1 MTFLNA
7 RAQYRRTDQNEGLSV
22 ESPHGI
28 ILVTLRELERSLR
41 ALAAAEP
48 DRSYPKLHL
57 DRAFTAIY
65 ILQSSLDFD
74 RGGEIALNLFRVYE
88 FARLRV
94 AEAFA
99 KEACPQMAEAAT
111 HISALHAAWTEM
123 GAMQPGA
130 APALAAGG
138 RA

>member
-1 MTFLNA
+1 MTFLSA

-22 ESPHGI
+22 ESPHGV

-48 DRSYPKLHL
+48 DRTYPKLHL

-74 RGGEIALNLFRVYE
+74 RGGDIAMHLFRVYE

-94 AEAFA
+94 AEAFR
-99 KEACPQMAEAAT
+99 KEASPQLAEAAT
-111 HISALHAAWTEM
+111 HVASLLAAWVEM
-123 GAMQPGA
+123 GANQPA
-130 APALAAGG
+130 VAGG

>member
-7 RAQYRRTDQNEGLSV
+7 RAQYRRTDQGEGLAV

-28 ILVTLRELERSLR
+28 ITVTLRELERSLR

-48 DRSYPKLHL
+48 DRTYPALHL
-57 DRAFTAIY
+57 NRAFTAIY

-74 RGGEIALNLFRVYE
+74 KGGDIALNLFRVYE

-94 AEAFA
+94 DEAFR
-99 KEACPQMAEAAT
+99 KLPSPQLHEAAE
-111 HISALHAAWTEM
+111 HVASLLGAWSAIGTKA
-123 GAMQPGA
+123 
-130 APALAAGG
+130 
-138 RA
+138 